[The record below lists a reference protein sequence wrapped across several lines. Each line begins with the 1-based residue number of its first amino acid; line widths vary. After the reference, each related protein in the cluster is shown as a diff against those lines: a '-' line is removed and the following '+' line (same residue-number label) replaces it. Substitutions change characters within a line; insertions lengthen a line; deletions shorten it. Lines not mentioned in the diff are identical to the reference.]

1 MTRARNATTEAR
13 VRTVEALL
21 LTGATRC
28 TVLAHAASQWQLA
41 PRSADRLLALAR
53 QRIREHWATT
63 GRDDLAA
70 LLLEQLSALHRDAR
84 ARGDLAVAL
93 GAINAQARLA
103 GLI

>member
-1 MTRARNATTEAR
+1 
-13 VRTVEALL
+13 
-21 LTGATRC
+21 
-28 TVLAHAASQWQLA
+28 VLAHARSQWALA
-41 PRSADRLLALAR
+41 PRSTDRLLALAR

-70 LLLEQLSALHRDAR
+70 LLLSQLATLQRDAR

-103 GLI
+103 GLV

>member
-1 MTRARNATTEAR
+1 MSRTTATTEAR
-13 VRTVEALL
+13 LQAVEALL
-21 LTGATRC
+21 LTGADRSA
-28 TVLAHAASQWQLA
+28 VLAHAASQWQLA

-70 LLLEQLSALHRDAR
+70 LLLTQLAALQREAR

-93 GAINAQARLA
+93 GCINAQARLV
-103 GLI
+103 GLG